1 MAPVISALDCSI
13 SYGPRIGNADARVL
27 SGVTLNVDAGEILG
41 VVGATGSGKSSFGQ
55 VLSGRGLLRGAP
67 RDMPWVSGGELQ
79 IAGIDLQDASKADLQ
94 RLPLVVG
101 YLAPDSGER
110 LRNDLTVGENIVDP
124 ILSRDPEFD
133 RKVLGKAAATL
144 LDAVDLG
151 IGLLNK
157 FPFEC
162 SRGQRQRIAFAQAL
176 IVEPEVLIVDEP
188 AQGVD
193 VLARPALFDLLERLN
208 QTRQMTI
215 VVISNDLASVERL
228 TSRVLVLNDGYVLA
242 YGDLDEI
249 LKSPTDPFLQR
260 LAQARASAT
269 APLAGV
275 EDRDQQEAAQRVVD
289 GLFGDIS
296 DEEAERIEAEAQR
309 LRLLESRPEF
319 VRFAQSV
326 QRDADERSGDEGK

>member
-55 VLSGRGLLRGAP
+55 VLSGRGLLRGSP
-67 RDMPWVSGGELQ
+67 RDMPWVSGGELH
-79 IAGIDLQDASKADLQ
+79 IAGIDLNAASKADLQ

-124 ILSRDPEFD
+124 ILSRDSEFD

-309 LRLLESRPEF
+309 RRLLESRPEF
-319 VRFAQSV
+319 ARFEQSV
-326 QRDADERSGDEGK
+326 QTDADERSGDEGK